1 MNSNAAPQVI
11 VAGHLCLDLIPT
23 FAARS
28 GSLRDLLAPGKL
40 VEVGPVLLAPG
51 GAVANTGL
59 ALPQLGVATALVG
72 KIGADALGRNLA
84 AIFQERAPALAGSL
98 IVAEGVP
105 TSYSLVISPP
115 GMDRLFLHCPG
126 ANDSYSAD
134 EITDAQLAGAR
145 LLHFGYPP
153 LMRQV
158 YADEGRALARLFAR
172 AHALG
177 LVTALDMAQP
187 DPTQPAGR
195 VDWRAFL
202 ARVLPEVDLFL
213 PSLDEIVFMLDR
225 ARFGTAPAAGGELL
239 DDLARQLLDAGA
251 TLVGLKLGDQGLY
264 LRTTA
269 EAGRFAHWGAAAA
282 DRWCNRELLTP
293 CLQVNVAGTTGAGDS
308 TVAGF
313 IAGWLLGLSPEA
325 VLRSAVAVGA
335 CCVEQPDATSGVP
348 HWSNVQQRLRAGWPR
363 RPTALALAGWRLDPE
378 QEMWSSP
385 RDAYSVGRSP
395 HSKERDRHDVSDRH

>member
-1 MNSNAAPQVI
+1 MTSDVAPQVI

-23 FAARS
+23 FTVRS
-28 GSLRDLLAPGKL
+28 GSLTDLLAPGKL
-40 VEVGPVLLAPG
+40 VEVGPALLAPG

-59 ALPQLGVATALVG
+59 ALHQLGVATTLVG

-84 AIFQERAPALAGSL
+84 AIFQQRAPALAGSL
-98 IVAEGVP
+98 IVAEEVP

-126 ANDSYSAD
+126 ANDAFSAD
-134 EITDAQLAGAR
+134 EITDEQLAGGR

-158 YADEGRALARLFAR
+158 YADGGRALARLFAR

-187 DPTQPAGR
+187 DPARPAGH

-202 ARVLPEVDLFL
+202 AQVLPEVDLFL
-213 PSLDEIVFMLDR
+213 PSLDETVFMLDR
-225 ARFGTAPAAGGELL
+225 AHYGAAHADGELL
-239 DDLARQLLDAGA
+239 DHLSRQLLDAGA
-251 TLVGLKLGDQGLY
+251 ALVGLKLGDQGLY

-269 EAGRFAHWGAAAA
+269 EASRLAHWGPVAAG
-282 DRWCNRELLTP
+282 RWRNRELLTP

-313 IAGWLLGLSPEA
+313 IAGWLLGLLPEA

-348 HWSNVQQRLRAGWPR
+348 HWSNVQHRLRLGWPR
-363 RPTALALAGWRLDPE
+363 RPVTLALAGWRFDPE
-378 QEMWSSP
+378 QQLWSSP
-385 RDAYSVGRSP
+385 RDAHYMDCLP
-395 HSKERDRHDVSDRH
+395 H